1 MIQTQQNRIKTLTGR
16 RQPVG
21 HLQAWPRIRT
31 RDDREQIQQVARAGL
46 EPGTAGLRVRRADH
60 SARLPPNLLKSCN
73 GYPTSNGEEYYY
85 EVKHIPSKLK
95 VVQTHGNQPN
105 YGFNDK
111 YSSKDV
117 V

>member
-1 MIQTQQNRIKTLTGR
+1 MAIYKRGPGFELGTTENKSSK
-16 RQPVG
+16 
-21 HLQAWPRIRT
+21 WP
-31 RDDREQIQQVARAGL
+31 